1 MADTTIEGW
10 DDLAARMDAVE
21 RRLGA
26 VERAL
31 GWGGVPMRPV
41 PAERRDIPATTPPPL
56 PVPELREAEVVLL
69 DGGTS
74 PVGSGV
80 SGAGAGGGAGG
91 DRGRWNA
98 VRGAVRGGGR
108 PDLESMI
115 GRNWTSWVGAIVL
128 VIGAFFFI
136 QYAWEQGWLDLPP
149 AARVTSA
156 IVAGIAMGVAGAWV
170 NRRGMR
176 VLAGTLT
183 GAGIAIVMAA
193 FFAGH
198 GTFTPPV
205 FSSRAAL
212 AGVCVAAAVGIW
224 RGVRINAVSVAIVA
238 LLGAYLAPAI
248 LRSGRDQSLALM
260 TYLGALAVVGWAL
273 AYLRPR
279 WPGLRWFVLTCTALW
294 VGAWMAGYPMRG
306 VHRPLAIGAITFFL
320 AGFLGEAFFSIH
332 RAFRVRDERDESAV
346 PGFTVW
352 LENSLGTLSLL
363 ATAAAFGGYYALLR
377 YETGAGGMFR
387 LDPAAAVAVGLAAA
401 HGMIALATPSRIFG
415 RSSILAAAA
424 LVTIAIP
431 LAFGQVA
438 ITLAW
443 LVLAVALAAL
453 GWGREN
459 RPVRVWS
466 LVLLGL
472 ALARLFT
479 FDLSNGSLRSPRWY
493 WGEHGLSPWLLMA
506 WGMAAFAHVV
516 GWLFQPAQAA
526 GDTTPV
532 MRTPA
537 RAGSIVPLIGT
548 AVFLLATGIHWS
560 GSAWTLL
567 GTAWAAALIALAPW
581 GRGLGYLPHAAAAL
595 LLVGVKWL
603 VADGAGPAIDR
614 WDVAGATIPVLNATA
629 VSGALLIGTS
639 IWLARRV
646 GEKVRPAVAVAVAVL
661 GFAWLNFETLRGV
674 DYAAA
679 SFADLATAKQ
689 VALSVLWAVVGLA
702 AVVVGFG
709 KELRPLRYAA
719 LALLGVTLG
728 KILFVDL
735 AQVRPVYRI
744 LSFVAVGAL
753 LLCVSFVYHR
763 HEQVRDAERA

>member
-1 MADTTIEGW
+1 MADTVIAGW
-10 DDLAARMDAVE
+10 DELAARMDAVE

-26 VERAL
+26 VELAL
-31 GWGGVPMRPV
+31 GWGHAPMRPV
-41 PAERRDIPATTPPPL
+41 RETQAATPTRVPPPL
-56 PVPELREAEVVLL
+56 PPPVDALEIMDVVPAAVS
-69 DGGTS
+69 G
-74 PVGSGV
+74 PVGTR
-80 SGAGAGGGAGG
+80 AGDAEG
-91 DRGRWNA
+91 RPRWNA
-98 VRGAVRGGGR
+98 VRGAVRGSGR
-108 PDLESMI
+108 SDLEAMI

-136 QYAWEQGWLDLPP
+136 QYAWEQGWLNLPP
-149 AARVTSA
+149 AARVFSA
-156 IVAGIAMGVAGAWV
+156 IVAGMGMGLAGAWV

-183 GAGIAIVMAA
+183 GGGIAIVMAA

-198 GTFTPPV
+198 GMFAPPV
-205 FSSRAAL
+205 FSSRVAL
-212 AGVCVAAAVGIW
+212 AGVCAAAAVGIW
-224 RGVRINAVSVAIVA
+224 RGVRINAVSVAVIA

-248 LRSGRDQSLALM
+248 LRSGRDESLMLM
-260 TYLGALAVVGWAL
+260 TYLAALAIVGWAL

-279 WPGLRWFVLTCTALW
+279 WSGLRWFVLTCTVLW
-294 VGAWMAGYPMRG
+294 VAAWMIGYPMRG
-306 VHRPLAIGAITFFL
+306 LHRPLAIGAITFFV

-332 RAFRVRDERDESAV
+332 RAFRVRHERDESAV
-346 PGFTVW
+346 PGFTTW

-377 YETGAGGMFR
+377 HEVGAGGLFH
-387 LDPAAAVAVGLAAA
+387 LDPSAAIAVGLAAV

-415 RSSILAAAA
+415 RSSVLTAAA
-424 LVTIAIP
+424 LVTLAIP

-443 LVLAVALAAL
+443 LVLAVALAAR
-453 GWGREN
+453 GWRREN
-459 RPVRVWS
+459 RAVRVWC

-472 ALARLFT
+472 TLARLFT
-479 FDLSNGSLRSPRWY
+479 FDLMDGSLRTPSWY
-493 WGEHGLSPWLLMA
+493 LGRHGISPWLLMA
-506 WGMAAFAHVV
+506 WGTAVFAHVV
-516 GWLFQPAQAA
+516 GWLFQPAVETGTDTQAA
-526 GDTTPV
+526 
-532 MRTPA
+532 RAPA
-537 RAGSIVPLIGT
+537 RRRRGAVVPVVGT
-548 AVFLLATGIHWS
+548 IVFLVATGIYWE

-567 GTAWAAALIALAPW
+567 GIAWATALVALAPW
-581 GRGLGYLPHAAAAL
+581 GSGMGYLPHAAAAL
-595 LLVGVKWL
+595 LIVGIKWL
-603 VADGAGPAIDR
+603 VADGFGPATDH
-614 WDVAGATIPVLNATA
+614 WHVAGTTMPVFNAVA
-629 VSGALLIGTS
+629 LSGALLIGLA

-646 GEKVRPAVAVAVAVL
+646 GARARQGVAVAVVVL
-661 GFAWLNFETLRGV
+661 GFAWLNFETLRLV
-674 DYAAA
+674 DYTSA
-679 SFADLATAKQ
+679 SFADFATAKQ

-702 AVVVGFG
+702 AVVVGFR

-763 HEQVRDAERA
+763 HEAERQAG